1 MKRRHV
7 YDPVGKCIYC
17 GDDSNPGRLTIEHI
31 IPESLGG
38 TLELPDASCHDCQV
52 ITGAFEGHN
61 AGKLF
66 RPIRRQFKMPSKRR
80 GRKQKEERTKETF
93 LVVIDGIKRHVSTE
107 EYPGLL
113 ISFAFPFPTILLG
126 IPPEHRDF
134 AGGVSI
140 GVLPEFGERLNALR
154 AKYGNEVKFL
164 TPGSAEAIG
173 RLLAKIAHAYA
184 VAELGYGSFQPYLLG
199 IIRNQDPLLM
209 HHLIGSAIGKA
220 PVSDDLHE
228 IDILQP
234 DQLNSGKLV
243 VVKIHLFSNYDGM
256 AVHYVVA
263 GERT

>member
-1 MKRRHV
+1 MAAPAKE
-7 YDPVGKCIYC
+7 PV
-17 GDDSNPGRLTIEHI
+17 
-31 IPESLGG
+31 
-38 TLELPDASCHDCQV
+38 
-52 ITGAFEGHN
+52 
-61 AGKLF
+61 
-66 RPIRRQFKMPSKRR
+66 
-80 GRKQKEERTKETF
+80 
-93 LVVIDGIKRHVSTE
+93 
-107 EYPGLL
+107 
-113 ISFAFPFPTILLG
+113 
-126 IPPEHRDF
+126 
-134 AGGVSI
+134 
-140 GVLPEFGERLNALR
+140 
-154 AKYGNEVKFL
+154 
-164 TPGSAEAIG
+164 SAT
-173 RLLAKIAHAYA
+173 LAKIAHAYA